1 MSTTIGIIGLGRV
14 GLPAAEAYIK
24 AGYEVVG
31 YDIRSESM
39 TKFLKV
45 GGKARQSPRDVASN
59 ADVLLIMVLN
69 DAQVLEATTGEQGIL
84 GGVRTDAVVICMS
97 TITQTALEK
106 TWKKFEEKK
115 IGFIDCPFTG
125 GPARIATHSLT
136 LIAAGDLH
144 VLEKMRPI
152 LNVIGNIIPAGNT
165 PGMGQAIKHC
175 NQLLVGI
182 THAATME
189 VITLAR
195 KMKLD
200 PALVSQV
207 VASGIAGSDYFR
219 LLTESVINKKPS
231 PGALGQM
238 SKDMSIV
245 RDTLNAVG
253 FDARVALA
261 ACKYFSTATE
271 KGMDDREGA
280 DLIAVVEELDV
291 KRNETNK

>member
-39 TKFLKV
+39 TKFLNV
-45 GGKARQSPRDVASN
+45 GGKARQSPRDVASS

-84 GGVRTDAVVICMS
+84 KGVRTGAVVICMS
-97 TITQTALEK
+97 TITHTALEK
-106 TWKKFEEKK
+106 IWKKFEEKK

-136 LIAAGDLH
+136 LIAAGNLD

-219 LLTESVINKKPS
+219 LLTESVIDKKPS

-261 ACKYFSTATE
+261 ACKYFSTASE

-280 DLIAVVEELDV
+280 DLIAVVEELG
-291 KRNETNK
+291 KAE